1 MGEILFLIILG
12 VLSFVYNNFIVK
24 DRDQAQNEQDL
35 SDWLPTPE
43 PEPAPKSTPPTQ
55 ATHPP
60 LLKPISSYTKEV
72 QKEPELEGYKDAYSI
87 KDKVKVRVRVSKND
101 FQKRNKL
108 KKALIMNTI
117 LAKPKA
123 FDRP

>member
-60 LLKPISSYTKEV
+60 LPKPIPSYTKEV